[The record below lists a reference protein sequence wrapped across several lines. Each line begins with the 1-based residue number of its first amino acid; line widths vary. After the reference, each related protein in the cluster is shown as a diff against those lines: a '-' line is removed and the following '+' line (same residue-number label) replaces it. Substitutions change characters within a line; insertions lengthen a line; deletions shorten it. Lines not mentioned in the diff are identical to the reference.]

1 MNQHWSFTRPS
12 STMPTDEWQ
21 PPSMLLGHVSSS
33 ALFPAS
39 DADHVPS
46 ALRREPGPS
55 DRQTHPVAAEA
66 NQQARRSG
74 DNSSPAPGQQPAPQA
89 PRQAPVQQNP
99 GQQNPARPNPVQQT
113 PMPQAPAPKVYAMP
127 APESGIVGWL
137 NRVMDEVSTSMDDS
151 PGGPG
156 QGGPGQRHSW
166 APSAAAAQ
174 LTGRQQIPGNSTQQI
189 VGQPRTPGNRPQIS
203 PVPQAPAQPVTGAQ
217 TDGRNPGQ
225 SSRELGSTVQSAT
238 MEPGLQQ
245 PVQPGTTDE
254 GISFAAPSNRPAGR
268 GMDTAATRR
277 GFMGLG
283 TMVAIG
289 GFGLTTLLGMD
300 FGSDEEASSPGSAT
314 ADPTTDPSYL
324 ADDTYLDV
332 TGEDA
337 TTMGTFTLPGQWS
350 QIHGDD
356 GSKSPDE
363 RTWMDFHDDSEN
375 RLMLSSITLDV
386 PTAEKALAAV
396 DVEMASKTAKKLPP
410 PKMQGLDSAARRYQ
424 DSEVWCAK
432 RADGLYLVLIGIPKT
447 SSWAAVHEVMQMVAD
462 SYS

>member
-1 MNQHWSFTRPS
+1 
-12 STMPTDEWQ
+12 
-21 PPSMLLGHVSSS
+21 
-33 ALFPAS
+33 
-39 DADHVPS
+39 
-46 ALRREPGPS
+46 
-55 DRQTHPVAAEA
+55 
-66 NQQARRSG
+66 
-74 DNSSPAPGQQPAPQA
+74 
-89 PRQAPVQQNP
+89 
-99 GQQNPARPNPVQQT
+99 
-113 PMPQAPAPKVYAMP
+113 
-127 APESGIVGWL
+127 
-137 NRVMDEVSTSMDDS
+137 
-151 PGGPG
+151 
-156 QGGPGQRHSW
+156 
-166 APSAAAAQ
+166 
-174 LTGRQQIPGNSTQQI
+174 
-189 VGQPRTPGNRPQIS
+189 
-203 PVPQAPAQPVTGAQ
+203 
-217 TDGRNPGQ
+217 
-225 SSRELGSTVQSAT
+225 

-300 FGSDEEASSPGSAT
+300 FGSDEEASSLGSAT

-424 DSEVWCAK
+424 DCEVWCAK